1 MQIFINTEEVEVIYV
16 KNEADRI
23 MEDSIDKVLDIYNL
37 EDDEQIDDYIEEE
50 AISMIEDFV
59 EDITESIKSDL
70 IDNFEELMKKNYG
83 KKLTK
88 RKLKNME
95 KINNF

>member
-1 MQIFINTEEVEVIYV
+1 MQRFINTEEVEVIYV

-23 MEDSIDKVLDIYNL
+23 MEYSIDEVLDNYIL
-37 EDDEQIDDYIEEE
+37 EDDEEVDSYIEQE

-70 IDNFEELMKKNYG
+70 IYEFEELMKKKYG